1 MKMILSSK
9 FRGFCFLAP
18 VEIIIMSRKIVNAV
32 LFVTFA
38 TAHFYPLCATDAW
51 LIRNIPSKHVN
62 GMYVQEVMVKIQVQ

>member
-1 MKMILSSK
+1 
-9 FRGFCFLAP
+9 
-18 VEIIIMSRKIVNAV
+18 MSRKIVNAV